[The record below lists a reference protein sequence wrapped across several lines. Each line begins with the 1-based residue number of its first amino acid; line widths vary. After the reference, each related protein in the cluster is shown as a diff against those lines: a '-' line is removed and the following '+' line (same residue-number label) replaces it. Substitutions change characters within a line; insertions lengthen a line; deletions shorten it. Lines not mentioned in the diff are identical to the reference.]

1 MQSTQLNLDS
11 FEGTINQII
20 NDNDENTTVAKH
32 NDGTEIF
39 YYKNGLINKW
49 NPKNDNLVI
58 LNVTNKKYDIIT
70 KIDANLKKSLQ
81 KYNWTTL
88 KTNKSNNVYIRT
100 NHNQHIYLHEYVLHL
115 NGIEKPDDGKTYS
128 VDHINRDTL
137 DNRLENLRWAT
148 QSEQNQNKD
157 KNARKY
163 NARALPEGIEEK
175 DIPKFVTYNEEIYDK
190 EKGTKRNFFRIEKH
204 PSGMKWAS
212 TKSNKVSIQDKLAE
226 TYNKLIELGDKID
239 NIPEYVKIST
249 RNPDILA
256 EEDGFTLRK
265 SMMPKYV
272 NFVRETEKRGCKF
285 EIAIPDEKR
294 VSTSGSK
301 RVSLEKKYEEMKNK
315 LNELSK

>member
-1 MQSTQLNLDS
+1 MQSSDAQETNW
-11 FEGTINQII
+11 
-20 NDNDENTTVAKH
+20 ENEEVFTYRNNV
-32 NDGTEIF
+32 
-39 YYKNGLINKW
+39 KNTFKIT
-49 NPKNDNLVI
+49 DDFVI
-58 LNVTNKKYDIIT
+58 LNIKNIKFDIET
-70 KIDANLKKSLQ
+70 KIDFNVKDKIKNYCWSTWQSCKNNKPSSIYIQHGNSKSL
-81 KYNWTTL
+81 
-88 KTNKSNNVYIRT
+88 
-100 NHNQHIYLHEYVLHL
+100 HITMLHTYVLQL

-204 PSGMKWAS
+204 PSGVKWAS

-226 TYNKLIELGDKID
+226 TYNKLIELGDKIE
-239 NIPEYVKIST
+239 NIPEYVKVST

-256 EEDGFTLRK
+256 EEDGFTLTK

-315 LNELSK
+315 LDELSK

>member
-1 MQSTQLNLDS
+1 MQSSESQETNW
-11 FEGTINQII
+11 
-20 NDNDENTTVAKH
+20 ENEEVFTYRNNV
-32 NDGTEIF
+32 
-39 YYKNGLINKW
+39 KNTFKIT
-49 NPKNDNLVI
+49 DDFVI
-58 LNVTNKKYDIIT
+58 LNIENNKFNIET
-70 KIDANLKKSLQ
+70 KIDFNIKDNIKNYCWSTWQSCKNNKPSSIYIQHGNSKSL
-81 KYNWTTL
+81 
-88 KTNKSNNVYIRT
+88 
-100 NHNQHIYLHEYVLHL
+100 HITMLHTYVLHL

-190 EKGTKRNFFRIEKH
+190 EKGTKRNYFRIEKH

-226 TYNKLIELGDKID
+226 TYNKLIELGDKIE
-239 NIPEYVKIST
+239 NVPEYVKVST

-301 RVSLEKKYEEMKNK
+301 SVTLKKKYEEMKNK
-315 LNELSK
+315 LNNGQVEY

>member
-1 MQSTQLNLDS
+1 MSKVNKYDAIVV
-11 FEGTINQII
+11 GGG
-20 NDNDENTTVAKH
+20 H
-32 NDGTEIF
+32 NGLTAAAYLARAGKKVLVLERRHVLGGAAVTEEIF
-39 YYKNGLINKW
+39 PGFKFSVCSYVVSLMKPNVMRELMLPRFGLKLL
-49 NPKNDNLVI
+49 PLESTFTPLENDYL
-58 LNVTNKKYDIIT
+58 LRTS
-70 KIDANLKKSLQ
+70 DANQ
-81 KYNWTTL
+81 
-88 KTNKSNNVYIRT
+88 
-100 NHNQHIYLHEYVLHL
+100 
-115 NGIEKPDDGKTYS
+115 TYREIS
-128 VDHINRDTL
+128 RHSI
-137 DNRLENLRWAT
+137 
-148 QSEQNQNKD
+148 KD
-157 KNARKY
+157 
-163 NARALPEGIEEK
+163 
-175 DIPKFVTYNEEIYDK
+175 
-190 EKGTKRNFFRIEKH
+190 
-204 PSGMKWAS
+204 
-212 TKSNKVSIQDKLAE
+212 AE